1 MSRRC
6 ELTGKAVMTGHHVSH
21 SNIKSNRVFKPNLQE
36 TSLLSE
42 SLGQSFRLRVSTRAI
57 RSVEHRGGLDAFLV
71 KARDGEL
78 SLRARKIKR
87 LVEKR
92 RAAEQPA
99 A

>member
-87 LVEKR
+87 LIEKR

>member
-42 SLGQSFRLRVSTRAI
+42 ALGQSFRLRVCTRAI
-57 RSVEHRGGLDAFLV
+57 RSVEHRGGLDAFLA

>member
-21 SNIKSNRVFKPNLQE
+21 SNIKSTRVFKPNLQE

-57 RSVEHRGGLDAFLV
+57 RSVEHRGGFDAFLV

-87 LVEKR
+87 LIEKR

-99 A
+99 T

>member
-42 SLGQSFRLRVSTRAI
+42 VLGHSVRMRVCTRAI
-57 RSVEHRGGLDAFLV
+57 RSVEHRGGLDSFLLQS
-71 KARDGEL
+71 RDGEL
-78 SLRARKIKR
+78 SLRARRLKR
-87 LVEKR
+87 LVERR

>member
-57 RSVEHRGGLDAFLV
+57 RSVEHRGGFDAFLV

-87 LVEKR
+87 LIEKR

-99 A
+99 T

>member
-21 SNIKSNRVFKPNLQE
+21 SNIKSNRVFRPNLQE

-42 SLGQSFRLRVSTRAI
+42 ALGQSVRFRVCTRAI
-57 RSVEHRGGLDAFLV
+57 RSVEHRGGLDAFLL

-78 SLRARKIKR
+78 SLRARKLKR
-87 LVEKR
+87 LIESR